1 MKSRNCR
8 NGGCNTMNNEMD
20 KGFSLIEL
28 LVVIAIMGIFIGA
41 SFAFVGLIQAGNMTS
56 VTKSIATGIQETR
69 QKTMTQNLLYGWRF
83 SVNTDA
89 DGSVSM
95 TVTKQAAATQTPVD
109 TVTELK
115 KCDLYYTKDSDEEV
129 KITGFAMT
137 FDASTGAIKSF
148 NYALADGGTAMQTS
162 GTGRIRRVNLPYS
175 LQQESMRLSSMKLDR
190 AHKRDGFSDNKGITL
205 IEVLIGIA
213 IMGIVS
219 SMISAIMVGGT
230 NFFRKQS
237 ATIDLQND
245 SQLITSSMSAAILEG
260 TNFTLEEMDGRKVVY
275 FITGTPAAEGENK
288 AVAKQYIW
296 VEESPYGDA
305 GYLYIY
311 DAGAVVDY
319 NKGNCISELVRYFK
333 ITVGVTEA
341 TTDASGNV
349 VYTYNSSVKETNK
362 IEKISVSFTLAN
374 SKSELTQS
382 IEIKPR
388 NTVADFKKL
397 ESGT

>member
-8 NGGCNTMNNEMD
+8 NSGCDTMNNEMD

-41 SFAFVGLIQAGNMTS
+41 SFAFVGSIQAGNMTS

-162 GTGRIRRVNLPYS
+162 GTGRIRA
-175 LQQESMRLSSMKLDR
+175 
-190 AHKRDGFSDNKGITL
+190 AHGK
-205 IEVLIGIA
+205 
-213 IMGIVS
+213 
-219 SMISAIMVGGT
+219 
-230 NFFRKQS
+230 
-237 ATIDLQND
+237 
-245 SQLITSSMSAAILEG
+245 
-260 TNFTLEEMDGRKVVY
+260 
-275 FITGTPAAEGENK
+275 
-288 AVAKQYIW
+288 
-296 VEESPYGDA
+296 
-305 GYLYIY
+305 
-311 DAGAVVDY
+311 
-319 NKGNCISELVRYFK
+319 
-333 ITVGVTEA
+333 
-341 TTDASGNV
+341 
-349 VYTYNSSVKETNK
+349 KE
-362 IEKISVSFTLAN
+362 
-374 SKSELTQS
+374 SELT
-382 IEIKPR
+382 IFFATGKYEVK
-388 NTVADFKKL
+388 
-397 ESGT
+397 